1 MSFWPNKIS
10 FRDVIINSLWSFW
23 AWIIWSI
30 IILFLVFAT
39 SGLIDIPAWFDSMRM
54 WSNTNTIFPIFL
66 SVIALIWTFATM
78 FLTYFILSLTDP
90 DKYKKNIIIYGQ
102 LAFFTILVY
111 FFITPVYIFEWLKNY
126 EFIIYIFLA
135 HVLILSFWISL
146 LSEILNSYTYVL
158 TWIYGS
164 FIWLF
169 SSSIIALSIFT
180 FFPSWY
186 AKLISLVILLPI
198 INFLMTF
205 FKQLFELL
213 YFYYYKYTT
222 LDSLWDIFRT
232 IELEEKE
239 KQREEEEK
247 NMV

>member
-1 MSFWPNKIS
+1 MSIWPNNIS

-54 WSNTNTIFPIFL
+54 WSNTTPIFPIFL
-66 SVIALIWTFATM
+66 SVIALIWTFSTM

-90 DKYKKNIIIYGQ
+90 ERYKKNIIIYGQ

-111 FFITPVYIFEWLKNY
+111 LFITPVYIFEWLKNY

-135 HVLILSFWISL
+135 HILILSFWISL
-146 LSEILNSYTYVL
+146 LSEILNNYTYVL

-180 FFPSWY
+180 FFQL
-186 AKLISLVILLPI
+186 LI
-198 INFLMTF
+198 F
-205 FKQLFELL
+205 
-213 YFYYYKYTT
+213 
-222 LDSLWDIFRT
+222 
-232 IELEEKE
+232 
-239 KQREEEEK
+239 
-247 NMV
+247 